1 MARRRKDI
9 IWPRLNDCGGDLT
22 KTWHVE
28 YSLRNPVTQEMK
40 RFKIYEGLKQLSTA
54 KDRYEFAEK
63 IIRQFTEDIKS
74 GTIGFS
80 ESIEYDDLL
89 SIGGCAYFTG
99 KKKTFAGSIKI
110 YVSEFLEYKS
120 TEIGEKA
127 MQTYRSK
134 FRIFMGFLE
143 MKRISDQQATS
154 ITNVL
159 IIEFLKKVASE
170 RKLARK
176 TIEKYQQILYT
187 FFSFLIDI
195 KKVKMAHPVMN
206 IPRIGV
212 LKDEAPAAIP
222 KEIRIRLLNYIITE
236 DPQLYMSICFIYYTA
251 IRPGTELRLMKLS
264 QINYDSQ
271 TITIKNFLA
280 KNGRTEV
287 IDIPDQLHYLIT
299 QEWKLQEYDQSL
311 YVFGKEGMPGEQPLG
326 KNTMRIRFNVF
337 RNRLKLPKEIKYYSW
352 KHSGAQELA
361 DSGAS
366 IYELQRHLRHRNMD
380 TTEQYLKKRIG
391 QRSNMIKHKFPSIG

>member
-9 IWPRLNDCGGDLT
+9 IWPHLNDGGGDLT

-28 YSLRNPVTQEMK
+28 YSLRNPVTGEMK
-40 RFKIYEGLKQLSTA
+40 RFKVYEGFKQLSTA
-54 KDRYEFAEK
+54 KERYELAKK
-63 IIRQFTEDIKS
+63 IIHNFTEGIKS
-74 GTIGFS
+74 GTIGFTDS
-80 ESIEYDDLL
+80 VEYDDLL
-89 SIGGCAYFTG
+89 SIGGCGYFTG
-99 KKKTFAGSIKI
+99 KKKTFAGSIKLF
-110 YVSEFLEYKS
+110 VSEFLEYKK

-127 MQTYRSK
+127 LQTYRSK
-134 FRIFMGFLE
+134 FRIFMEFLE
-143 MKRISDQQATS
+143 IKKIADSQVVSVD
-154 ITNVL
+154 NVL
-159 IIEFLKKVASE
+159 IIEFLKRVAEE
-170 RKLARK
+170 RDLARK

-187 FFSFLIDI
+187 FFSYIIDI
-195 KKVKMAHPVMN
+195 KKIKMEHPVMN
-206 IPRIGV
+206 IPRIGI
-212 LKDEAPAAIP
+212 LKDEAPAGIP
-222 KEIRIRLLNYIITE
+222 KGIRTRLLNLIIIE
-236 DPQLYMSICFIYYTA
+236 DPQLYMSICFMYYTA

-264 QINYDSQ
+264 QINYDSR
-271 TITIKNFLA
+271 TITIRNFLA

-287 IDIPDQLHYLIT
+287 IDIPDQLLYLIT

-311 YVFGKEGMPGEQPLG
+311 YVFGQSGLPGEQPLG

-337 RNRLKLPKEIKYYSW
+337 RDRLKLTKEIKYYSW

-391 QRSNMIKHKFPSIG
+391 QRSDHIRHSFPEI